1 MIIWS
6 FRALTPMQSWSVG
19 LQCVKKIKENNTN
32 TVTVRA
38 LVMST
43 QPNHASHNI
52 TWTFMRYVMLIM
64 SLYTLILKLFHL
76 NSNIGA
82 FFMWNLGGTHLRVY
96 MYIKVSKSEKK
107 MTSIHKVPS
116 AYLKVQQ
123 FLYQHFNMIV
133 VLYKYVEY
141 CFINTK
147 TCLASHVTSSDI
159 PYEFHL
165 LL

>member
-64 SLYTLILKLFHL
+64 SLCTLILKLFHL

-82 FFMWNLGGTHLRVY
+82 FFFMWNLGGTHLRVY

-116 AYLKVQQ
+116 AYVK
-123 FLYQHFNMIV
+123 
-133 VLYKYVEY
+133 
-141 CFINTK
+141 
-147 TCLASHVTSSDI
+147 VTSTLQHDCCTVQVCRI
-159 PYEFHL
+159 L
-165 LL
+165 LH

>member
-107 MTSIHKVPS
+107 
-116 AYLKVQQ
+116 
-123 FLYQHFNMIV
+123 N
-133 VLYKYVEY
+133 YKYTQSTKCLRKSY
-141 CFINTK
+141 INTS
-147 TCLASHVTSSDI
+147 TWLLYCTSM
-159 PYEFHL
+159 
-165 LL
+165 

>member
-64 SLYTLILKLFHL
+64 SLCTLILKLFHL

-82 FFMWNLGGTHLRVY
+82 FFFMWNLGGTHLRVY

-107 MTSIHKVPS
+107 WQVYTKYQVLTEKLH
-116 AYLKVQQ
+116 
-123 FLYQHFNMIV
+123 QHFNMIV

-147 TCLASHVTSSDI
+147 TYLASHVISSDI

>member
-82 FFMWNLGGTHLRVY
+82 FFHVKFRWDTFACVHVYQSEQKWEKNDKYTQSTKCLR
-96 MYIKVSKSEKK
+96 KS
-107 MTSIHKVPS
+107 
-116 AYLKVQQ
+116 Y
-123 FLYQHFNMIV
+123 
-133 VLYKYVEY
+133 
-141 CFINTK
+141 INTS
-147 TCLASHVTSSDI
+147 TWLLYCTSM
-159 PYEFHL
+159 
-165 LL
+165 